1 VSPRVAARLVAHVTN
16 VRLTRRELAVLRLLA
31 AGNSNREIGDL
42 LGISDGTVKIHL
54 THLFAKLGVTSRTE
68 AIATALRR
76 GLVRID

>member
-1 VSPRVAARLVAHVTN
+1 
-16 VRLTRRELAVLRLLA
+16 
-31 AGNSNREIGDL
+31 L

-54 THLFAKLGVTSRTE
+54 THLFAKLDVTSRTE